1 VFLIDFVRFSQ
12 VVNSANVTIV
22 ELMVTKGNVSNTG
35 QKTESYRGSLLA
47 RGWVGI
53 YVRRC

>member
-35 QKTESYRGSLLA
+35 QKTESHRGSLLA